1 MQSINKAL
9 IKTFFHF
16 LCFVV
21 LLSTSVTASMISGQ
35 TEGALVKEDSI
46 RIYEVDLALESTAD
60 AFSKTDFD
68 FSLYGINDTHDP
80 MRCGFGIYRA
90 IYETGVIEDWAL
102 VNGDLLIQ
110 DGLVKFLKHRW
121 RTRGLSSAS
130 YLAEE
135 ANLKLTKE
143 GYVVGKIPYFHLFV
157 NDGEPP
163 MLPLYVSFKEH
174 KDSKPIDANSSVG
187 VSAEMWVEVDGWAD
201 GVMYLLCNKV

>member
-1 MQSINKAL
+1 MIKA
-9 IKTFFHF
+9 FFYC
-16 LCFVV
+16 LCFIS
-21 LLSTSVTASMISGQ
+21 LISTSVTASLPSDQ
-35 TEGALVKEDSI
+35 TKGTLVKEDSI
-46 RIYEVDLALESTAD
+46 RIYEVDLVLENATD

-68 FSLYGINDTHDP
+68 FSLYDINDTHGQ

-110 DGLVKFLKHRW
+110 DGLVKFLNHRW
-121 RTRGLSSAS
+121 RTRGLSNSS
-130 YLAEE
+130 YLTKE

-143 GYVVGKIPYFHLFV
+143 GYMVGKIPYFHLFV
-157 NDGEPP
+157 NEEEPP

-174 KDSKPIDANSSVG
+174 KNSKPIAINSSIG

>member
-1 MQSINKAL
+1 MQPGKKAI
-9 IKTFFHF
+9 IKTFFYC
-16 LCFVV
+16 LYFVG
-21 LLSTSVTASMISGQ
+21 LLSTSVTASVIFGQ
-35 TEGALVKEDSI
+35 TEDTLLKEDSI
-46 RIYEVDLALESTAD
+46 RIYEVDLVLESSAD
-60 AFSKTDFD
+60 VFSKTDFD
-68 FSLYGINDTHDP
+68 FSLYDINDTHGQ

-110 DGLVKFLKHRW
+110 DGLVKFLNHRW
-121 RTRGLSSAS
+121 RTNGLSSSS
-130 YLAEE
+130 YLSDE

-174 KDSKPIDANSSVG
+174 KNSKPIDINSSIG

>member
-1 MQSINKAL
+1 MQSINKTL

-35 TEGALVKEDSI
+35 TEDTLLKEDSI

-60 AFSKTDFD
+60 AFRKTDFD
-68 FSLYGINDTHDP
+68 FSLYDINDAHDP

-121 RTRGLSSAS
+121 RTRGLSNSS
-130 YLAEE
+130 YLTKE

-143 GYVVGKIPYFHLFV
+143 GYVVGKIPYFHFFV

-163 MLPLYVSFKEH
+163 MLPLYVSFKQH
-174 KDSKPIDANSSVG
+174 KDSKPIDTNSSVG